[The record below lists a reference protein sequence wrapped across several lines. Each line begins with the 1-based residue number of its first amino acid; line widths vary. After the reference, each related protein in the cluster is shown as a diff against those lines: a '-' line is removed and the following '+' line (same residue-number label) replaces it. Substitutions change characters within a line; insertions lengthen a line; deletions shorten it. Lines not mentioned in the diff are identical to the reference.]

1 MSDRQN
7 NRNRNRSN
15 NKSNQGNPRKKKRNR
30 SKKHDPVLF
39 WGDMDKLPT
48 PERFVTESIE
58 PLAVVHSL
66 GRAPLPGALAEP
78 YFAAVYDRAAGLA
91 QVLSDAAGLDDLTPL
106 DPPEPELSEVSS
118 DDGADEPVDDESE

>member
-15 NKSNQGNPRKKKRNR
+15 NSGQGGQRKKKRNR
-30 SKKHDPVLF
+30 SKKYDPVAF

-48 PERFVTESIE
+48 PEHFVSESIE

-106 DPPEPELSEVSS
+106 DPPAPELAEVSS
-118 DDGADEPVDDESE
+118 DEGEDDPVSDESE

>member
-1 MSDRQN
+1 MSERQN

-15 NKSNQGNPRKKKRNR
+15 NSGQGGQRKKKRNR
-30 SKKHDPVLF
+30 SKKHDPVAF
-39 WGDMDKLPT
+39 WGDMAKLPT
-48 PERFVTESIE
+48 PESFVSESIE

-91 QVLSDAAGLDDLTPL
+91 LVLGDAAGLDDLTPL
-106 DPPEPELSEVSS
+106 DPPEPELAEVGS
-118 DDGADEPVDDESE
+118 DEGEDDPVSDEAE